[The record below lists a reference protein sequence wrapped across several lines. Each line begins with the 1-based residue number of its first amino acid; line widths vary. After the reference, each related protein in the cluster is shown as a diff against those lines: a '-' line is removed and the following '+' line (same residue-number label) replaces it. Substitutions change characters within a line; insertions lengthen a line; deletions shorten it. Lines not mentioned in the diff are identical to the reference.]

1 MTDTFNSN
9 PDFVIAESPNKP
21 KHKSTPKVSRSHP
34 CGKCDGTLN
43 NLAPRIVI
51 TTFDYNK
58 AANSSKA
65 EPPVLGKHSTYYHES
80 CSPLKSA
87 GTFDKVKGLF
97 GL

>member
-1 MTDTFNSN
+1 MTETFNSN
-9 PDFVIAESPNKP
+9 PDFVIAKPPNKP
-21 KHKSTPKVSRSHP
+21 KHKSTSKVSRSHP

-58 AANSSKA
+58 ATNSSKA
-65 EPPVLGKHSTYYHES
+65 EPPVLGKHSTYYHER

-87 GTFDKVKGLF
+87 GTFDKMKGLF

>member
-1 MTDTFNSN
+1 MTDTFHSN
-9 PDFVIAESPNKP
+9 PDFVIAKPPNKP
-21 KHKSTPKVSRSHP
+21 KHKSTSKVSRSHP

-51 TTFDYNK
+51 TTFDYNNTK
-58 AANSSKA
+58 AT
-65 EPPVLGKHSTYYHES
+65 TYYHEK